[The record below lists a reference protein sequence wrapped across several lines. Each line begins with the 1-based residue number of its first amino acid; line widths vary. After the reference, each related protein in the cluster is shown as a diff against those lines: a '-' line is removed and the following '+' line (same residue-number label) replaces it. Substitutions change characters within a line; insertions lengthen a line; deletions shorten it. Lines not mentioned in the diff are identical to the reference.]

1 MKAKKKRGERER
13 ESTLRADIQMAI
25 SLNCIVGLVWFLDI
39 LWFSP
44 PSNI

>member
-1 MKAKKKRGERER
+1 MKAKERERER
-13 ESTLRADIQMAI
+13 ESTLRVDIQMAI
-25 SLNCIVGLVWFLDI
+25 SLNCTVGLIWFLDI